1 MESNGKKETN
11 ELSEKKC
18 EERESPALSFWY
30 EGYGVQCSVNRA
42 KTVGFVLSK
51 IWKICQMTSDQRA
64 LNLVIYDANGLCIF
78 DSHEMNNF
86 LK

>member
-1 MESNGKKETN
+1 MESNGKKRQTSC
-11 ELSEKKC
+11 LKKKC

-86 LK
+86 

>member
-1 MESNGKKETN
+1 M
-11 ELSEKKC
+11 
-18 EERESPALSFWY
+18 ERESPALSFWC
-30 EGYGVQCSVNRA
+30 EGYGVQCSVGCA

-86 LK
+86 